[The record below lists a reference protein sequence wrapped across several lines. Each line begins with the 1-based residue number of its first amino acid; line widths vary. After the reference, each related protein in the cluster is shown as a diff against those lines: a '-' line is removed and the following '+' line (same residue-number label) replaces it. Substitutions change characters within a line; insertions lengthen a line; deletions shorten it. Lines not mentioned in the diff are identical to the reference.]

1 MAKYKFTAKQL
12 RFIEE
17 YPKDLNGTQAA
28 RRAGYSA
35 HTAVAIAREN
45 LLKPPI
51 KAAVDKIL
59 AERSAKTKIDAAW
72 LLTRLA
78 DEATADTADLYDEN
92 GNLKSIHD
100 WPLIWRQ
107 GLVSGMDI
115 EVLYEGKGR
124 DKEAVGTLTK
134 VKLSDRAKRLEMLGK
149 HVNVQAFKEQLDVTG
164 KITLEQLVAAS
175 FEDAEDSD

>member
-1 MAKYKFTAKQL
+1 M
-12 RFIEE
+12 
-17 YPKDLNGTQAA
+17 
-28 RRAGYSA
+28 
-35 HTAVAIAREN
+35 
-45 LLKPPI
+45 
-51 KAAVDKIL
+51 
-59 AERSAKTKIDAAW
+59 
-72 LLTRLA
+72 A
-78 DEATADTADLYDEN
+78 DEATADTADLYDED

-175 FEDAEDSD
+175 FEGTEDSD